1 MSPDGVYYP
10 MDPGEFMEEVASELY
25 RSQGGLAMDTALLL
39 GGGAWGRSVSQDTP
53 DFCSQILALLD
64 PGVLSTPVGGPASVR
79 ELTDL
84 LGHGS
89 EATSTDE
96 LPRCVLRLLEGFGV
110 HALHSLLASLHYGAT
125 SVLLSTVLH
134 LPLKKKEPSW
144 LLRNSLLEPF
154 VRRVEASV
162 VFRRSS
168 AGWSWPGAFRPP
180 CSPTGGRSAH
190 SRPPC
195 YSAGSSLS
203 GLRSTAVS
211 ASPIGTKPT
220 PSATYRGKPVR
231 HWPGRPA
238 LGWRPG
244 SPNSMAAFE
253 CAL

>member
-1 MSPDGVYYP
+1 M
-10 MDPGEFMEEVASELY
+10 
-25 RSQGGLAMDTALLL
+25 
-39 GGGAWGRSVSQDTP
+39 
-53 DFCSQILALLD
+53 LALLD

-144 LLRNSLLEPF
+144 LLRNSRPILLEPF

-162 VFRRSS
+162 VFRRQQRRLEL
-168 AGWSWPGAFRPP
+168 AGG
-180 CSPTGGRSAH
+180 
-190 SRPPC
+190 
-195 YSAGSSLS
+195 
-203 GLRSTAVS
+203 
-211 ASPIGTKPT
+211 I
-220 PSATYRGKPVR
+220 PSA
-231 HWPGRPA
+231 
-238 LGWRPG
+238 
-244 SPNSMAAFE
+244 M
-253 CAL
+253 